1 MKKRKARYPHL
12 TARKVWFLNK
22 DLVTVYHNSG
32 PAGIVTIKNYTKDR
46 LETMTMKDFK
56 RYRKRAYTIVEA
68 AELLNKEAGYIG
80 RKAREGW
87 WPVPVGRGPNGLQIG
102 TGPGY
107 YSEEHLYE
115 MRDIMALI
123 HHGRP
128 RKDGFI
134 SNNKTPTESQLRA
147 AINDQ
152 MFVYVKDKD
161 GNFIQ
166 TFDTFDGR

>member
-1 MKKRKARYPHL
+1 
-12 TARKVWFLNK
+12 
-22 DLVTVYHNSG
+22 
-32 PAGIVTIKNYTKDR
+32 
-46 LETMTMKDFK
+46 
-56 RYRKRAYTIVEA
+56 
-68 AELLNKEAGYIG
+68 
-80 RKAREGW
+80 
-87 WPVPVGRGPNGLQIG
+87 
-102 TGPGY
+102 
-107 YSEEHLYE
+107 